1 MSETHV
7 QALAMEQAARKFE
20 DINRSL
26 DGMLKELMRRLEPL
40 QDRWQGAGGRTFA
53 QVQQAWTR
61 DQRLINDALAQTAS
75 ALRTSGKAYEQA
87 DLDSAHRVGRTST
100 GGGISLP
107 L

>member
-61 DQRLINDALAQTAS
+61 DQKLLNDALAETAV

-87 DLDSAHRVGRTST
+87 DLDSSRRVGRTAT
-100 GGGISLP
+100 GGISLP